1 MDAVIESGKGDK
13 KLPYKVELIGKVY
26 YSSRYQTDETKGIC
40 EDLDKNSIRYI
51 NVGRNRIFKMRAGK
65 FMRELILETEIGK
78 LLSPSVVNWIAGD
91 VFTQQWCTYTYGY
104 TPDIELHVNDDFRSI
119 YDSDCCKGDFSSCMV
134 DRERTSF
141 YRDSVKAKAAYI
153 IDKTGLIVARAI
165 LFTDVTDQDGK
176 KWRLLERQYS
186 SEGDDVLKRLLVD
199 KLIQEDY
206 IDGYKV
212 IGASCHDANSFVD
225 VCGNSLSDRKFEID
239 CELEL
244 EDTLSYQDSFNGIVI
259 IRTKPITTKT
269 PGPHTT
275 LIQRTLIFTGM
286 IMKMIE
292 NGIVIINTIVMIQG
306 SVIGME

>member
-1 MDAVIESGKGDK
+1 MVEAIVRSGKDDE

-78 LLSPSVVNWIAGD
+78 LLSPCVVNWIAGD

-119 YDSDCCKGDFSSCMV
+119 YDSDCCKGDFGSCMV

-153 IDKTGLIVARAI
+153 TDKTGLIVARSI

-186 SEGDDVLKRLLVD
+186 SGGDDVLKRLLID
-199 KLIQEDY
+199 KLIQGKH
-206 IDGYKV
+206 IDGYKIV
-212 IGASCHDANSFVD
+212 GASCHEANAFVD
-225 VCGNSLSDRKFEID
+225 IDGNSLSDKKFEID
-239 CELEL
+239 CDLEL
-244 EDTLSYQDSFNGIVI
+244 EDTLSYQDSFNGIVM
-259 IRTKPITTKT
+259 IRTRPITTKT

-275 LIQRTLIFTGM
+275 WIRQTRIFTGTM
-286 IMKMIE
+286 MKMTG
-292 NGIVIINTIVMIQG
+292 NGTITTSIIVQ
-306 SVIGME
+306 